1 MFGAVAMRDL
11 LLVASRWFD
20 GRKQIAMERRTA
32 TFVGVD
38 EQAWVEMTG
47 SRTRTQVV
55 ISSSVPW

>member
-1 MFGAVAMRDL
+1 MFGSVAMGDL

-20 GRKQIAMERRTA
+20 GRKQIAMERRNA

>member
-1 MFGAVAMRDL
+1 MRDL

-32 TFVGVD
+32 TFVGID